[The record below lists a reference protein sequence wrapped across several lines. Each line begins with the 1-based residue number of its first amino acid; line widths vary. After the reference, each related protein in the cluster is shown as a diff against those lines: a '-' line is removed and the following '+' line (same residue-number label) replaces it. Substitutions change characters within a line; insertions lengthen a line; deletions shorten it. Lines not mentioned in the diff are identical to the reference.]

1 MMMCLVLVIIVI
13 CLIVVLRLRSHGGP
27 TIEQNSHQHEIPLA
41 STLVDMDAE
50 EEYLIAIITAA
61 VHEFTGTGEFE
72 VVRIKRS
79 AENWTL
85 IGRQNLLAN
94 R

>member
-1 MMMCLVLVIIVI
+1 MMCLVLFIAVI
-13 CLIVVLRLRSHGGP
+13 CLIVVLRNRSHREH
-27 TIEQNSHQHEIPLA
+27 TIDQMYDQHEIILA
-41 STLVDMDAE
+41 STLVAMDAE
-50 EEYLIAIITAA
+50 EEYLIAVITAA
-61 VHEFTGTGEFE
+61 VHEFTRTGDFE
-72 VVRIKRS
+72 VVRIKPS